1 MKAAVLHQLNEPLEI
16 RNVPQPEVGPDD
28 VLVETH
34 ACGICRTDLHLQ
46 DGLAYVPAL
55 PHIPGHEPAGVVAAV
70 GSRVRDVQVGQ
81 RVVPHLFV
89 TCGRC
94 RNCRQGQDAQCTS
107 LAGVLG
113 VTLWGAFA
121 EYFVAP
127 AKNLLA
133 LPDAVSFETGGLVSC
148 AVITAVHA
156 YRKAR
161 VGVGDVAVV
170 LGAGG
175 IGLLLVQ
182 LLKAAGART
191 VVVSRSEPSL
201 LRAAEFGADLML
213 PAAAPDLAARL
224 AGFTDAE
231 GADCIF
237 ECVGRAATMRT
248 AATLA
253 RAGGRIV
260 VIGEEPESPPI
271 DTIEIAQRE
280 LEIIGSRN
288 GSRQD
293 AADALAMLAEGV
305 LQVPIALRV
314 PLEGINDALE
324 LLRAGQVHG
333 RVVVTLK

>member
-1 MKAAVLHQLNEPLEI
+1 MKAAVLKQLKQPLVIED
-16 RNVPQPEVGPDD
+16 VPRPDVGPDD

-70 GSRVRDVQVGQ
+70 GARVRDVQVGQ

-94 RNCRQGQDAQCTS
+94 RNCRNGQDAQCTS
-107 LAGVLG
+107 LDGVLG
-113 VTLWGAFA
+113 VTRPGAFA

-133 LPDAVSFETGGLVSC
+133 LPDQVSFEAGGLVSC

-161 VGVGDVAVV
+161 LGVGDVAVV

-182 LLKAAGART
+182 LLTAAGART
-191 VVVSRSEPSL
+191 VVVSRSEHSL
-201 LRAAEFGADLML
+201 LRAAEYGADLML
-213 PAAAPDLAARL
+213 TAAAPDLALRL
-224 AGFTDAE
+224 SEFTDGG

-237 ECVGRAATMRT
+237 ECVGSAATMRT

-260 VIGEEPESPPI
+260 VIGEEPESAPI

-280 LEIIGSRN
+280 LQIIGSRN

-293 AADALAMLAEGV
+293 AADALSMLAESV

-314 PLEGINDALE
+314 PLAEINDALA
-324 LLRAGQVHG
+324 LMRAGQVHG
-333 RVVVTLK
+333 RVVVALK

>member
-1 MKAAVLHQLNEPLEI
+1 MKAAVLDELKRPLTI
-16 RNVPQPEVGPDD
+16 REVPLPEVGADD

-46 DGLAYVPAL
+46 DGLAYVPSL

-94 RNCRQGQDAQCTS
+94 PNCRAGQDAQCTS
-107 LAGVLG
+107 LGGVLG
-113 VTLWGAFA
+113 VTLPGAFA

-127 AKNLLA
+127 AQNLLT
-133 LPDAVSFETGGLVSC
+133 LPDGVGFDAGGLVSC

-161 VGVGDVAVV
+161 LGVGDVAVV

-175 IGLLLVQ
+175 IGLVLVQ

-191 VVVSRSEPSL
+191 VVVSRSEQSL
-201 LRAAEFGADLML
+201 LRAAEFGADLVL
-213 PAAAPDLAARL
+213 PASASDAAEQVAAF
-224 AGFTDAE
+224 GHGQ

-237 ECVGRAATMRT
+237 ECVGSAATMRV

-253 RAGGRIV
+253 KRGGRIV
-260 VIGEEPESPPI
+260 VIGEEPEFPPI

-280 LEIIGSRN
+280 LEIVGSRN

-293 AADALAMLAEGV
+293 AADALAMLEGGV
-305 LQVPIALRV
+305 VQVPIVRRV
-314 PLEGINDALE
+314 PLDDINDALDMM
-324 LLRAGQVHG
+324 RGGQAHG
-333 RVVVTLK
+333 RIVVTLK

>member
-1 MKAAVLHQLNEPLEI
+1 MKAAVLHQLKQPLEI
-16 RNVPQPEVGPDD
+16 RDVPRPEVGPDD

-55 PHIPGHEPAGVVAAV
+55 PHIPGHEPAGVVAEV
-70 GSRVRDVQVGQ
+70 GARVRDIQVGQ

-107 LAGVLG
+107 LGGVLG

-127 AKNLLA
+127 AKNLLT
-133 LPDAVSFETGGLVSC
+133 LPDGVSFEAGGLVSC

-191 VVVSRSEPSL
+191 VVVSRSQQSL

-213 PAAAPDLAARL
+213 PATASDLAARL
-224 AGFTDAE
+224 TEFTDGQA
-231 GADCIF
+231 ADCIF
-237 ECVGRAATMRT
+237 ECVGSAATMRT

-253 RAGGRIV
+253 REGGQIV
-260 VIGEEPESPPI
+260 VIGEEPESAPI

-280 LEIIGSRN
+280 LSIIGSRN

-324 LLRAGQVHG
+324 RLRAGQVHG